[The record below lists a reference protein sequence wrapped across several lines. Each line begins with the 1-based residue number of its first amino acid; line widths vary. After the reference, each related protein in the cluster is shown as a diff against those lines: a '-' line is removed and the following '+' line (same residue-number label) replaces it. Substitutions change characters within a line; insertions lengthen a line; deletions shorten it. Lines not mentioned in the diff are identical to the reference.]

1 VYEEHEE
8 LDYHGPYLGQNPAQW
23 GGRAS
28 ERGAFYLKSFR
39 NSARATVRLA
49 FDDADPTIANNLL
62 VGLMLNETRRG

>member
-1 VYEEHEE
+1 M
-8 LDYHGPYLGQNPAQW
+8 DPI
-23 GGRAS
+23 S
-28 ERGAFYLKSFR
+28 ERIQLSGAAVQARWGAFYLKSFR